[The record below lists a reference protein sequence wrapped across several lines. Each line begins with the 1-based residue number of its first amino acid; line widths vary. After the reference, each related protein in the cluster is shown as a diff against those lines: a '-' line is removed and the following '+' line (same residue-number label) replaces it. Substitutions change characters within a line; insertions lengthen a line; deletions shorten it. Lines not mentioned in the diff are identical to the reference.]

1 MGLFDK
7 VSGFVKR
14 EAEDIGEVAERA
26 RDRLDQELSEREA
39 ELEMT
44 PAEKLRALQRK
55 ARQNDDRVD
64 EIMEKAGVSTAEA
77 DAAAEVQARAA
88 AAADLEPPSVTQIVL
103 ADGSVRSGDDPSLDA
118 DGETDE
124 DETPDEGDLSWVAP
138 RQGEEAV
145 VPAFSAAVGAAS
157 PSNQPDEAAGADDLA
172 DAAAVVD
179 ALPASQAPASETADH
194 VEALPEP
201 PVAEP
206 VPVETSE
213 PVAPE
218 PEASELP
225 PPPPPPLP
233 EPVAPAAEPAPAEA
247 DASEPPRR
255 ETPAEIAAR
264 VVAELEQA
272 VAEEPEPAPA
282 PAAPAPKPEPTFEKT
297 PAQRKYEEARR
308 AADALLEELRGELRD
323 DGEI

>member
-26 RDRLDQELSEREA
+26 RDRLDQELAEREA

-55 ARQNDDRVD
+55 ARQTDDRVD
-64 EIMEKAGVSTAEA
+64 EIMEKAGASTADAEA
-77 DAAAEVQARAA
+77 EAEVQARAA
-88 AAADLEPPSVTQIVL
+88 AAADREPPNVTQIVL
-103 ADGSVRSGDDPSLDA
+103 ADGSVRSGDDPTLDA
-118 DGETDE
+118 SGDADE

-157 PSNQPDEAAGADDLA
+157 PSTATEEPENA
-172 DAAAVVD
+172 
-179 ALPASQAPASETADH
+179 QAPA
-194 VEALPEP
+194 EP
-201 PVAEP
+201 A
-206 VPVETSE
+206 PVETPQAPTTD
-213 PVAPE
+213 PVTA
-218 PEASELP
+218 EASELP
-225 PPPPPPLP
+225 PPPPPPMP
-233 EPVAPAAEPAPAEA
+233 EPVPAAAPPEPSPAVA
-247 DASEPPRR
+247 DEPPRR

-272 VAEEPEPAPA
+272 VAEDPEPAPA
-282 PAAPAPKPEPTFEKT
+282 PAAPAPTPEPTFEKT

>member
-1 MGLFDK
+1 MGFFDK

-26 RDRLDQELSEREA
+26 RDRLDQELAEREA

-55 ARQNDDRVD
+55 ARQTDDRVD
-64 EIMEKAGVSTAEA
+64 EIMEKAGASTAAA
-77 DAAAEVQARAA
+77 DATAEVQAQANPA
-88 AAADLEPPSVTQIVL
+88 TDLEPPSVTQIVL
-103 ADGSVRSGDDPSLDA
+103 PDGSVRSGDDPTLDA
-118 DGETDE
+118 AGESDE

-138 RQGEEAV
+138 REGEEAV

-157 PSNQPDEAAGADDLA
+157 PSNPPDEAADEGPPVDMS
-172 DAAAVVD
+172 DAESVVD
-179 ALPASQAPASETADH
+179 ALAATATPGLPASDA
-194 VEALPEP
+194 

-206 VPVETSE
+206 PATVI
-213 PVAPE
+213 AG
-218 PEASELP
+218 ASSPPDVSDLP
-225 PPPPPPLP
+225 PAPPQPMPGTAPPATDPADSAA
-233 EPVAPAAEPAPAEA
+233 VAE
-247 DASEPPRR
+247 EPPRR

-264 VVAELEQA
+264 VVSELEDA
-272 VAEEPEPAPA
+272 VAEDPEPAAA
-282 PAAPAPKPEPTFEKT
+282 PAASAPKPEPTFDKT
-297 PAQRKYEEARR
+297 PAQRKYEEARL